1 MTTRRVRKS
10 AFTLIELL
18 VVIAIIAILIG
29 LLLPAV
35 QKVREAAA
43 RMTCSN
49 NLKQIG
55 LAVHNYASANDV
67 LPHSGQCDSTGGG
80 TTTYMTQS
88 TATILL
94 PYIEQDNV
102 YRMMEHQINGYVAYN
117 GLNTAVIH
125 PKALGAVYNDPN
137 YPNTMA
143 AAKTVIKTYICPST
157 PVGPDRGDPAG
168 YGPWDYMFVAVSD
181 IEDGLTTGG
190 DSPVGT
196 RPFAAARRAQQAMQ
210 GMLTCDGRKIGAV
223 PDGTSNTILCIED
236 AGRAHPNAGQFASL
250 SSRPSPIAS
259 DPIAWTGGSTGG
271 RRMYAWADPDAVT
284 NGLSG
289 PDRAIAPGSRTAA
302 INNYANPV
310 GGPAEC
316 RWTNNNCGPND
327 EPFGFPPAGE
337 LCDGRRLRSLRSID
351 HFGRHSEVVR
361 RCGTARFTTSTDR
374 PEPCNFEPI
383 GPADPRRLVSLR
395 RSSSMTQRLLIA
407 VSLLA
412 SVLGLSGCGYT
423 HLTPVKKWMSPGP

>member
-1 MTTRRVRKS
+1 MTTRRVRNS

-43 RMTCSN
+43 RMSCSN

-67 LPHSGQCDSTGGG
+67 LPHPGQCDSTGTG

-88 TATILL
+88 TPTILL

-102 YRMMEHQINGYVAYN
+102 YRLMEHQINGYATYN
-117 GLNTAVIH
+117 GLNGAVIH
-125 PKALGAVYNDPN
+125 SKARGAVYNDPA
-137 YPNTMA
+137 YPNTVA
-143 AAKTVIKTYICPST
+143 AAKTQIKTYICPST
-157 PVGPDRGDPAG
+157 PVGPDRGDPLGFGA
-168 YGPWDYMFVAVSD
+168 WDYMFIASSD
-181 IEDGLTTGG
+181 IEDGLTTGA

-196 RPFAAARRAQQAMQ
+196 RPFAAARRAQQSTA
-210 GMLTCDGRKIGAV
+210 GMLTCDGRKLGAV

-250 SSRPSPIAS
+250 SSRPSPIAA
-259 DPIAWTGGSTGG
+259 DPVAWTGGTTGG
-271 RRMYAWADPDAVT
+271 RRMYAWADPDSGA

-289 PDRAIAPGSRTAA
+289 PDRAIAPASRTAG
-302 INNYANPV
+302 INQYASPV

-327 EPFGFPPAGE
+327 EPFAFHSGGVNCAMGDGSVRFVRSTISGVTLKWFAGAA
-337 LCDGRRLRSLRSID
+337 DGQVFNID
-351 HFGRHSEVVR
+351 
-361 RCGTARFTTSTDR
+361 
-374 PEPCNFEPI
+374 
-383 GPADPRRLVSLR
+383 
-395 RSSSMTQRLLIA
+395 
-407 VSLLA
+407 
-412 SVLGLSGCGYT
+412 
-423 HLTPVKKWMSPGP
+423 